1 MFDTGLNCA
10 GFFDKLFPTNAR
22 FPPYGMPYG
31 CKDPSLWM
39 GRLLPSA
46 GAPCR
51 RIRRAGI
58 GDPCGALRPP
68 ATGGPVDAV
77 VLSEGAPHT
86 IEQAAAIVR
95 THCAAPMI
103 LFRCSQCQ
111 LDESAFDQVFAGFQS
126 PPEWLARTAELI
138 GQSRALKERRSRA
151 GVTFSAGRNR
161 TPARTLS
168 RRMGT
173 QRAQRP

>member
-1 MFDTGLNCA
+1 MAAKILHFGWDDCYRLQVLRVA
-10 GFFDKLFPTNAR
+10 GYDVLESETLAELCDHLQR
-22 FPPYGMPYG
+22 
-31 CKDPSLWM
+31 
-39 GRLLPSA
+39 
-46 GAPCR
+46 
-51 RIRRAGI
+51 
-58 GDPCGALRPP
+58 
-68 ATGGPVDAV
+68 GGPVDAV
-77 VLSEGAPHT
+77 ILSEDAPHT